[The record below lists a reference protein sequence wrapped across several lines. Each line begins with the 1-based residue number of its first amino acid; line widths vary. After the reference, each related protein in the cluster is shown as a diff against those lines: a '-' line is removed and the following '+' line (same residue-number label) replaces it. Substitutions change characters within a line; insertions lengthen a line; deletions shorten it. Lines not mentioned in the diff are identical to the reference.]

1 MKRMQSSE
9 VRRRWFQVLDR
20 VAAGEVIGVERNG
33 RLVVLRRAEETASQT
48 VPDYRAIIKIPKSGD
63 ADRWSWDWKPEGA
76 LKPRTRRA

>member
-33 RLVVLRRAEETASQT
+33 QLVVLQRAKEATPAA
-48 VPDYRAIIKIPKSGD
+48 VPDYRTILKVPNSAD
-63 ADRWSWDWKPEGA
+63 ADRWSWEWKPETGLRA
-76 LKPRTRRA
+76 RTRRA